1 MLPAKTEEN
10 HPTMEA
16 VQELFDRWREKRK
29 HRDPIP
35 PALWEAAVSLTSS
48 HSVYKVA
55 KRLRLHYINLKARAE
70 GRPAPGRDSG
80 ISTFIELGP
89 LTTTVEIAKP
99 TGERMTI
106 TGSCNV
112 AELVRVFLA

>member
-35 PALWEAAVSLTSS
+35 LALWEAALSLTAS
-48 HSVYKVA
+48 HSVYKIA
-55 KRLRLHYINLKARAE
+55 KGLRLHYINLKARVE
-70 GRPAPGRDSG
+70 GRSALGRDNG
-80 ISTFIELGP
+80 VPAFIEFGP
-89 LTTTVEIAKP
+89 LTATVELTKP

-112 AELVRVFLA
+112 ADLVRVFLG

>member
-35 PALWEAAVSLTSS
+35 PALWGAALSLTGS
-48 HSVYKVA
+48 HSVYRVA
-55 KRLRLHYINLKARAE
+55 KRLRLQYINLKARAE
-70 GRPAPGRDSG
+70 GRPAPGRDTKV
-80 ISTFIELGP
+80 STFIDFGT
-89 LTTTVEIAKP
+89 LTATVEIAKP

-112 AELVRVFLA
+112 VDLVRVFLG

>member
-10 HPTMEA
+10 RTTMEA

-35 PALWEAAVSLTSS
+35 PALWEAALSLTAS
-48 HSVYKVA
+48 HSVYRIA

-70 GRPAPGRDSG
+70 GRSATGRDNRV
-80 ISTFIELGP
+80 STFVELGP
-89 LTTTVEIAKP
+89 LGVTIEMTRP

-106 TGSCNV
+106 TGNCNV
-112 AELVRVFLA
+112 AELARVFLE

>member
-10 HPTMEA
+10 LPTLET
-16 VQELFDRWREKRK
+16 VQDLFDRSREKRK

-35 PALWEAAVSLTSS
+35 PALWEAALSLTAR
-48 HSVYKVA
+48 HSVYQIA

-70 GRPAPGRDSG
+70 GHPAVGTDKGVP
-80 ISTFIELGP
+80 TFIELGP
-89 LTTTVEIAKP
+89 LTATIELTKP

-106 TGSCNV
+106 TGGCNV
-112 AELVRVFLA
+112 TELVRVFLG

>member
-10 HPTMEA
+10 HLTMEA

-35 PALWEAAVSLTSS
+35 PALWEAALTLIGS
-48 HSVYKVA
+48 HSVYRVA

-70 GRPAPGRDSG
+70 GRPAPGRNKG
-80 ISTFIELGP
+80 VPTFIELGP
-89 LTTTVEIAKP
+89 PTGTIELTKP

-112 AELVRVFLA
+112 ADLVRVFLG

>member
-1 MLPAKTEEN
+1 MLPVKTEEN
-10 HPTMEA
+10 SPTMEA

-35 PALWEAAVSLTSS
+35 PALWEAALSLTAS
-48 HSVYKVA
+48 HSVYRIA

-70 GRPAPGRDSG
+70 GHPAVGKDKSVPA
-80 ISTFIELGP
+80 FIELGP
-89 LTTTVEIAKP
+89 LTATIEIAKP

-106 TGSCNV
+106 TGSCDV
-112 AELVRVFLA
+112 ADLVRVFLG

>member
-1 MLPAKTEEN
+1 MLPAKTEES

-35 PALWEAAVSLTSS
+35 PALWEAALSLTAR
-48 HSVYKVA
+48 HSVYRIA
-55 KRLRLHYINLKARAE
+55 KCLRLHYINLKARAE
-70 GRPAPGRDSG
+70 GRPFTRRGNG
-80 ISTFIELGP
+80 IPSFIEIGP
-89 LTTTVEIAKP
+89 LSATIEFTKP

-106 TGSCNV
+106 TGACNV
-112 AELVRVFLA
+112 AELVRVFVG

>member
-1 MLPAKTEEN
+1 
-10 HPTMEA
+10 MEA

-35 PALWEAAVSLTSS
+35 PALWEAALSLTAS
-48 HSVYKVA
+48 HSVYKIA
-55 KRLRLHYINLKARAE
+55 KGLRLHYINLKARVE
-70 GRPAPGRDSG
+70 GRSALGRDNG
-80 ISTFIELGP
+80 APAFIELDP
-89 LTTTVEIAKP
+89 LTATVEIAKP

>member
-1 MLPAKTEEN
+1 MLPAKIEESR
-10 HPTMEA
+10 PTMEA

-35 PALWEAAVSLTSS
+35 PALWEAALSLTAS
-48 HSVYKVA
+48 HSVYRIA

-70 GRPAPGRDSG
+70 GRTAVIKDKGVP
-80 ISTFIELGP
+80 TFVELGP
-89 LTTTVEIAKP
+89 LTSTIELTKP

-106 TGSCNV
+106 TGGCNV
-112 AELVRVFLA
+112 AELVRVFLG